1 MERKVIGIP
10 NWTRVV
16 MDIKDGRLV
25 GWLRAR
31 GKYRNMSTIYCVS
44 EGIDTILHG
53 EISVRRYFGRNLQ
66 KSAISHDISAINC
79 RFFPIYHL
87 VNALQCLK
95 NLLLLRGFEPQTKR
109 FGVQPIYH
117 LSKLTLDI

>member
-31 GKYRNMSTIYCVS
+31 GKYRNMSAIYRVS
-44 EGIDTILHG
+44 EGICPAIFR
-53 EISVRRYFGRNLQ
+53 EKSQ
-66 KSAISHDISAINC
+66 KIGDISRYISDKLPI
-79 RFFPIYHL
+79 FPDIS
-87 VNALQCLK
+87 
-95 NLLLLRGFEPQTKR
+95 
-109 FGVQPIYH
+109 FGQRATVPEKPFVVEGI
-117 LSKLTLDI
+117 

>member
-44 EGIDTILHG
+44 EGIDTIFYY
-53 EISVRRYFGRNLQ
+53 EISVWRNLARNP
-66 KSAISHDISAINC
+66 KKIGNISQYIGD
-79 RFFPIYHL
+79 
-87 VNALQCLK
+87 
-95 NLLLLRGFEPQTKR
+95 
-109 FGVQPIYH
+109 FGY
-117 LSKLTLDI
+117 K